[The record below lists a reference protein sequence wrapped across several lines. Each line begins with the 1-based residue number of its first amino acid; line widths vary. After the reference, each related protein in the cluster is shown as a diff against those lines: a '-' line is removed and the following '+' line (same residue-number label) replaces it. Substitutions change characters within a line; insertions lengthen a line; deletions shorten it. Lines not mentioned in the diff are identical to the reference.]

1 MSDGKAI
8 RSTDAIKTIESMMNI
23 VTAYTDIGISL
34 GQVIVDGKSNV
45 IPKARKLIEL
55 IDIKGTIIIS
65 DAMHCQRETAET
77 IINIKGDDV
86 LQLKSN
92 QGNFYLD
99 VYLMFDSKYMSES
112 SYEDEYEYEIFTTIE
127 KSHGR
132 IETRTC
138 YALNNLE
145 YFEG

>member
-65 DAMHCQRETAET
+65 DAMHFQRETAKT

-112 SYEDEYEYEIFTTIE
+112 SYEAEYEIFTTIE

-138 YALNNLE
+138 YFLNNLE

>member
-8 RSTDAIKTIESMMNI
+8 RSIDEIKTIESMMNI

-65 DAMHCQRETAET
+65 DAIHCQRETAET

-92 QGNFYLD
+92 QGNFY
-99 VYLMFDSKYMSES
+99 
-112 SYEDEYEYEIFTTIE
+112 
-127 KSHGR
+127 
-132 IETRTC
+132 
-138 YALNNLE
+138 
-145 YFEG
+145 